1 MQIKSEMCID
11 THSLFLGSVMA
22 AEEHHFILVEC
33 AFKCLWF
40 LHIIFLQIN
49 IMEAEGYVE
58 EIEEYSRVVNQTFTR
73 EEKFYEFDNKCVPCR
88 KIYYFHFKI

>member
-1 MQIKSEMCID
+1 
-11 THSLFLGSVMA
+11 
-22 AEEHHFILVEC
+22 
-33 AFKCLWF
+33 
-40 LHIIFLQIN
+40 
-49 IMEAEGYVE
+49 MEAEGYVE